1 LGSNRVWAIGLLLV
15 WVMFL
20 LAGTVAVWRHNLQEA
35 FDRISRFWLPLLM
48 LALMV
53 SLSWAQTFDWPA
65 IVIAAISPEALR
77 VQGENSPKFFSLDVH
92 QSRLMAALSF
102 TYFCAF
108 LVALLAVRSSRRL
121 EQLAQWLVWSG
132 VFQAVAGAMLFSTG
146 AHYWLFHVELTHAR
160 ILGTYVY
167 HNSAAGYLV
176 MCLSMGIGLMLARL
190 GQDGTL
196 PSSWK
201 ERLSLLLTFLLG
213 PKMRLRIML
222 VVMVIALVLTRSRMG
237 NAAFFSAML
246 LVGLIAIVLARR
258 TAPTTIG
265 LITSLI
271 IIDVLVVGGWVGLEK
286 VVQRVQET
294 AMTTEA
300 GGMEE
305 SVEARTEAG
314 RMALGLVQDFPLMG
328 TGGGSFYGAFPRY
341 RSPRTGYIDHA
352 HNDFVEVASD
362 FGLPGLAILGSLV
375 ALTLWTALRIL
386 AKRKSDLPRGV
397 AFGVAMS
404 IVALLIHSAVDFNLQ
419 IPANALT
426 MVVILA
432 MAWIAYDLPSKSR
445 RSTTT
450 VKDLA

>member
-15 WVMFL
+15 WVLFL
-20 LAGTVAVWRHNLQEA
+20 LAGTVAVWRHNPQQA
-35 FDRISRFWLPLLM
+35 FDRISRFWLPLLL
-48 LALMV
+48 LALMA
-53 SLSWAQTFDWPA
+53 SLSWAQTVNWHPS
-65 IVIAAISPEALR
+65 VIAAISPEALR
-77 VQGENSPKFFSLDVH
+77 VQGENSPKFFSMDVH

-108 LVALLAVRSSRRL
+108 LVAVLAVRSYRRL
-121 EQLAQWLVWSG
+121 EQLAQLLVWSG

-176 MCLSMGIGLMLARL
+176 MCLAIGIGLMLARL

-246 LVGLIAIVLARR
+246 LVGLIAVVLARR

-328 TGGGSFYGAFPRY
+328 TGGGSFYSAFPRY

>member
-1 LGSNRVWAIGLLLV
+1 
-15 WVMFL
+15 
-20 LAGTVAVWRHNLQEA
+20 
-35 FDRISRFWLPLLM
+35 
-48 LALMV
+48 
-53 SLSWAQTFDWPA
+53 
-65 IVIAAISPEALR
+65 
-77 VQGENSPKFFSLDVH
+77 
-92 QSRLMAALSF
+92 
-102 TYFCAF
+102 
-108 LVALLAVRSSRRL
+108 
-121 EQLAQWLVWSG
+121 
-132 VFQAVAGAMLFSTG
+132 
-146 AHYWLFHVELTHAR
+146 
-160 ILGTYVY
+160 
-167 HNSAAGYLV
+167 
-176 MCLSMGIGLMLARL
+176 
-190 GQDGTL
+190 
-196 PSSWK
+196 
-201 ERLSLLLTFLLG
+201 
-213 PKMRLRIML
+213 
-222 VVMVIALVLTRSRMG
+222 MG

-246 LVGLIAIVLARR
+246 LVGLVAIVLARR

-271 IIDVLVVGGWVGLEK
+271 IIDMLVVGGWVGLEK

-300 GGMEE
+300 GGLEE

-314 RMALGLVQDFPLMG
+314 RMALGLVQDFPLVG
-328 TGGGSFYGAFPRY
+328 TGGGSFYSSFLRY

-426 MVVILA
+426 IVIILA
-432 MAWIAYDLPSKSR
+432 MAWIARELPSRSR
-445 RSTTT
+445 RSATT